1 MSFLEKADPLI
12 EKLQQ
17 AIDGLKMDIYDNEF
31 KSILEQID
39 ARFPFVDLSEF
50 LEMYVGGEYAKAL
63 TEKFHLS
70 GYVEYM
76 NLLSVLKIPKKR
88 RSTQKTSQSR
98 EINLTNK
105 RLANR
110 YQFLQVVLTKF
121 LHTIK
126 NKIMH
131 NVLRSIVIFYLYSNV
146 NDFTDGKK
154 ILHEMPGAI
163 ADFER
168 MVFAPHTSIAIQS
181 KDVIENQTNLILD
194 ELKEKGFLEYGDSG
208 KFRLKKHQL
217 EIQDY
222 ILNTIRNREGIT
234 YQDLQSIIKVKIP
247 ILALMPETLFQISL
261 HELSVNNKI
270 IKKEGYWK
278 FRPSYDEY
286 FTLKHYQKIMVTN
299 SRKPKK
305 NQEFFGRKIT
315 PEAFIQELKHLD
327 KGNFEDQDDQ
337 VTRIAGMI
345 LTNSPMMSHPPNELD
360 EFDFVVDLSNYKFTK
375 EQEALIQNLGL
386 EIRSN
391 IIYVKV
397 MTDENLSM
405 DKLSDL
411 SLKLK
416 NRGRGEQGFVISF
429 VAIDSI
435 TQRLLNNDKTIQLIS
450 ENELKE
456 WCMITPIIPSRRGSV
471 VIIRHGLHSGT
482 IAKINSVNYESGM
495 ADIVLLP
502 NMKNDVQFI
511 GSLDEITLDVPIE
524 QFTDHSSRYFEF
536 LKKLYQI
543 SKDEIFRS
551 VIVEGSTTS
560 SRIAIMPDVKI
571 SPIQIMSEIHG
582 FSNAKIDFERVDRHL
597 IKYSTNN
604 LFSCTC
610 FSWVNMS
617 KTQGLC
623 DHLVLVLN
631 ESVKKLLSTNT
642 KLTAKNTRF
651 MLTVIEHKMDVYLRR
666 LRYANVDGSEA
677 TCPNCGCSAQT
688 LKKIEEL
695 FGYRQMSKKDK
706 FSLRRQSQ
714 CKKCRSSK
722 LEQQKA

>member
-1 MSFLEKADPLI
+1 MSFHERTDPLI

-17 AIDGLKMDIYDNEF
+17 AIDGLKTDIYDNEF
-31 KSILEQID
+31 KAILEQID

-50 LEMYVGGEYAKAL
+50 LELYVGGEYAKAL
-63 TEKFHLS
+63 TENFHLS

-76 NLLSVLKIPKKR
+76 NLLSVLKLPKKR

-105 RLANR
+105 RMANR

-121 LHTIK
+121 LPTIK

-146 NDFTDGKK
+146 DDFTDGGK
-154 ILHEMPGAI
+154 ILHAMPGAI
-163 ADFER
+163 VDFER
-168 MVFAPHTSIAIQS
+168 MIFAPHTSIAIQS

-194 ELKEKGFLEYGDSG
+194 ELKEKDFLEYGDSG

-222 ILNTIRNREGIT
+222 IFNTIHNREGIT

-286 FTLKHYQKIMVTN
+286 FTLKHYQKIMAAN
-299 SRKPKK
+299 SRKPRK

-315 PEAFIQELKHLD
+315 PEAFIEELKLLD
-327 KGNFEDQDDQ
+327 RGDFEDQDDQ

-405 DKLSDL
+405 DKLSNL

-416 NRGRGEQGFVISF
+416 NRGHGEQGFVISF
-429 VAIDSI
+429 IAIDSI
-435 TQRLLNNDKTIQLIS
+435 TKRLLNNDKTIQLIA

-456 WCMITPIIPSRRGSV
+456 WCKITPVIPSRRGSV
-471 VIIRHGLHSGT
+471 VIVRQGLHRDS

-495 ADIVLLP
+495 ADMMLLHS
-502 NMKNDVQFI
+502 METDVQFI

-543 SKDEIFRS
+543 SKNDVFKS
-551 VIVEGSTTS
+551 VIVEGSTTAS
-560 SRIAIMPDVKI
+560 HMETMPDVKTT
-571 SPIQIMSEIHG
+571 PLQITSLLHG
-582 FSNAKIDFERVDRHL
+582 FSKVKIDHKRPNRHS
-597 IKYSTNN
+597 IKYSTND

-610 FSWVNMS
+610 FSWENMS
-617 KTQGLC
+617 KTHGLC

-642 KLTAKNTRF
+642 KLSSRNTRSI
-651 MLTVIEHKMDVYLRR
+651 LNSIEHKMDVYLQR
-666 LRYANVDGSEA
+666 LRYANMDGSDA
-677 TCPNCGCSAQT
+677 ICPNCGCAAYT
-688 LKKIEEL
+688 LKKVEEL

-714 CKKCRSSK
+714 CKKCR
-722 LEQQKA
+722 APRYD